1 MFNIKPK
8 ELDDMVSEYQVKKL
22 ETDLKRLQNTTKITQ
37 SHKEKIFKFLEL
49 VNALGRSPATKRNVI
64 WALTTIGGMLEK
76 PFEDATYDDIV
87 RVVGSIESR
96 YQSRKTKKMLKAEVR
111 RFYKWIRQ
119 TNDFPPEVGW
129 IKLDYRADTESKI
142 TPEDML
148 TDAEIDALAN
158 VSMNSRDKA
167 LVYMLSESG
176 CRVGE
181 LLSLKIKNIKFDNKG
196 VILHIPEGKTGRRQ
210 VRLDGKRTKEL
221 LKWLDE
227 HPLKEN
233 PEASVWVSLSSN
245 SKNNCLTYVGVEI
258 LLKRL
263 AVKCGLGKW
272 VGGNR
277 DSGGKTYGQ
286 YVGRPVNPHNFRH
299 KRATELLIQR
309 GIPEA
314 IVKRYMGWGNNSRMP
329 QVYTHFN
336 DQDVDR
342 AILESN
348 GIDAKNIEKL
358 EPLDSRVCANCGEVN
373 TILSHF
379 CKKCNS
385 LLDLSVAWK
394 QKDEAVA
401 KVLEELRKDEW
412 FRKKVSEIVNKLSLE
427 KEFQESENY
436 I

>member
-1 MFNIKPK
+1 MVREH
-8 ELDDMVSEYQVKKL
+8 ELKKL
-22 ETDLKRLQNTTKITQ
+22 ETDLRRLQNTTKINQ
-37 SHKEKIFKFLEL
+37 LHKEKIYKFLEL
-49 VNALGRSPATKRNVI
+49 VNAQGRSPATKRNII
-64 WALTTIGGMLEK
+64 WALTTIAEMLGK
-76 PFEDATYDDIV
+76 PFEEATYDDIV
-87 RVVGSIESR
+87 RVVGNIESK
-96 YQSRKTKKMLKAEVR
+96 YQSKKTKKMLKAEVR

-119 TNDFPPEVGW
+119 TNDFPPEVSW
-129 IKLDYRADTESKI
+129 IKLDYRVDAENKI

-158 VSMNSRDKA
+158 TTMNARDSA
-167 LVYMLSESG
+167 LVYILAESG
-176 CRVGE
+176 CRIGE

-196 VILHIPEGKTGRRQ
+196 VLLHIPEGKTGRRQ
-210 VRLDGKRTKEL
+210 VRLDGKHTKEL
-221 LKWLDE
+221 LEWLDK
-227 HPLKEN
+227 HPLKEDADA
-233 PEASVWVSLSSN
+233 PVWVSLSSN
-245 SKNNCLTYVGVEI
+245 SKNKCLTYVGVEI

-272 VGGNR
+272 VGGNGGY
-277 DSGGKTYGQ
+277 GGKSSGQ

-299 KRATELLIQR
+299 KRATDLLITR
-309 GIPEA
+309 GVPEA

-348 GIDAKNIEKL
+348 GIDAKDIKKI

-385 LLDLSVAWK
+385 MLDLSVAWK

-401 KVLEELRKDEW
+401 KVLEELKKDEW
-412 FRKKVSEIVNKLSLE
+412 FRKQVTAIVNKLNLE
-427 KEFQESENY
+427 KDFRE
-436 I
+436 